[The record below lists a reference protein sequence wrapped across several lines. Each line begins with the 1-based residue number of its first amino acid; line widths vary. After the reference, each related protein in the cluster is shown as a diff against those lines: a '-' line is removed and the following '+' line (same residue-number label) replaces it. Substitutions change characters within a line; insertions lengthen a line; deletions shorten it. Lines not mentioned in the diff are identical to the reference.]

1 MLNNSHLYHQTQ
13 HDLKQRGI
21 DGMSD
26 VVTALYHA
34 DVVLYH
40 SLRWINHYQLKDLR
54 DSMRRVYGSSDTE
67 VETSA
72 NGGDKKMAMLVSGA
86 HIPRELFFKS
96 KRTHHHPLTGFVL
109 SARRHAA
116 KWILDPDGISCAPSS
131 PGKFTHVGL
140 DALFRNALKS
150 EDWPSLDKEDQL
162 KIADEKQDLEREPP
176 ARWRY
181 YY

>member
-1 MLNNSHLYHQTQ
+1 MPHRILSRKVDAPSVQD
-13 HDLKQRGI
+13 DLESFI
-21 DGMSD
+21 
-26 VVTALYHA
+26 H
-34 DVVLYH
+34 VVLYH
-40 SLRWINHYQLKDLR
+40 SLRWINHFQLKDLR

-72 NGGDKKMAMLVSGA
+72 NGGDEKMAMLVSGA

-96 KRTHHHPLTGFVL
+96 KKTHHHPLTGFVL

-162 KIADEKQDLEREPP
+162 KIADEKQDLEREPV
-176 ARWRY
+176 RWRY
-181 YY
+181 HY